1 VRLALV
7 LPGRLD
13 RLSGGYLYDRILVE
27 QLCAAGDEVAVLSLP
42 LLPFGVAA
50 LGSLT
55 VRLVHQ
61 LARLQPAAVLEDEL
75 AFPTLA
81 WTNRLIRRRI
91 RAPLVAI
98 VHHLRQC
105 EQPTGLTGLL
115 TRLLEPRFL
124 ASVDAFLFPSEA
136 SRKEALAWRC
146 DQPDHALVPPGR
158 DRLGPP
164 LERAVVL
171 ARACRPG
178 PLRILSVGT
187 VERRKNLDGLLRA
200 LAALPAGS
208 WQLTVVGPLDRDRAF
223 VRRLQRLIVRQ
234 GLAGAVQLTGQV
246 DDTTLRALLTAHDV
260 LAQPSWY
267 EGFGIAA
274 LEGLGFGLPAI
285 VSSAGGGRT
294 VIEEGVSGLVVAP
307 DDPIGLAT
315 ALRSLLDRQRLAAM
329 SEAALAHYH
338 RHPTWQEAGQQARQ
352 FLRTLVA
359 AKEG

>member
-1 VRLALV
+1 MRLALV

-27 QLCAAGDEVAVLSLP
+27 QLRAAGDEVTVLSLP
-42 LLPFGVAA
+42 LLPFEVAV
-50 LGSLT
+50 LGSLA

-61 LARLQPAAVLEDEL
+61 LARLQPAVVLEDEL
-75 AFPTLA
+75 AFPALA
-81 WTNRLIRRRI
+81 LANRFIRRQV
-91 RAPLVAI
+91 RAPVVAI

-105 EQPTGLTGLL
+105 ERPTGLTGLL

-124 ASVDAFLFPSEA
+124 DSVEAFLFPSEA
-136 SRKEALAWRC
+136 SRMAVLAWRR
-146 DQPDHALVPPGR
+146 DQPANALVPPGR

-164 LERAVVL
+164 LAPVAVL

-178 PLRILSVGT
+178 PLRVLSVGT

-200 LAALPAGS
+200 LATLPAGS

-234 GLAGAVQLTGQV
+234 GLAGAVRLTGQV
-246 DDTTLRALLTAHDV
+246 DDATLRGLLPTHDV

-294 VIEEGVSGLVVAP
+294 VIEEGVSGLVVSP
-307 DDPIGLAT
+307 DDLAGLAT

-329 SEAALAHYH
+329 SEAALAHYN

-352 FLRTLVA
+352 FLRALVA